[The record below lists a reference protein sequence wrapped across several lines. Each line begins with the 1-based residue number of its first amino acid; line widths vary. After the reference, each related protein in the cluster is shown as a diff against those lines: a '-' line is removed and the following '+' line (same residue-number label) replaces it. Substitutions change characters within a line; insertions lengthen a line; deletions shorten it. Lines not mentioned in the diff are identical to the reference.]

1 MGNNNFSIKLTGN
14 QFKQKKNQELV
25 LNNLKEKNHL
35 KLRRNVQLLII
46 NLEHQDCYL
55 FTHKNMSKKYF
66 RIHGKTVVNFTADKQ
81 RKLPQLGF

>member
-55 FTHKNMSKKYF
+55 FTHKNMLKKYF